1 MAKPPTI
8 ASLVR
13 TATHS
18 EEQYIINTT
27 EIFAEHDSDRIIEYF
42 GRLSLPRTW
51 AEEKP
56 GAFGEES
63 IASARSLQ
71 LEHAEMAGVTKYLER
86 NQRKIKWHVT
96 HPAMEGAESVA
107 LIFAA
112 QADFAVL
119 RIQRVLHLLPQI
131 EVLSPQ
137 DWGIAR
143 ELLNRAFRDYRQTLG
158 LVTGR
163 WMEALMETA
172 EDHDAFVA
180 AMSPFPS
187 LIREKTALLESQR
200 EAIEKVRVELAVQ
213 PPGYPVVKPPR
224 YFGGDLLDNNSWK
237 HFWGE
242 VGNMGDGLRQQVGLG
257 I

>member
-13 TATHS
+13 TATTS
-18 EEQYIINTT
+18 QEQYIINTT
-27 EIFAEHDSDRIIEYF
+27 EMFAEHDSDRIIEYF

-56 GAFGEES
+56 AEFGEE
-63 IASARSLQ
+63 AVLSARSVHIEL
-71 LEHAEMAGVTKYLER
+71 AEMAGVTKYLER

-96 HPAMEGAESVA
+96 HPGIDGASSVA

-112 QADFAVL
+112 QADFAML
-119 RIQRVLHLLPQI
+119 RIRRVLHLI
-131 EVLSPQ
+131 SNIDVLTPE
-137 DWGIAR
+137 DWGVAR

-172 EDHDAFVA
+172 ETHEAFVE
-180 AMSPFPS
+180 AMAPFPA
-187 LIREKTALLESQR
+187 LIREKTAALEAQR
-200 EAIEKVRVELAVQ
+200 EDIEKVREALSVQ
-213 PPGYPVVKPPR
+213 PPGYPLVKPPR
-224 YFGGDLLDNNSWK
+224 YFGGDLLDNSSWG

-242 VGNMGDGLRQQVGLG
+242 VGKMGDGLRQQVGLG

>member
-13 TATHS
+13 TATTS
-18 EEQYIINTT
+18 QEQYIITTT
-27 EIFAEHDSDRIIEYF
+27 EMFAEHDSERIIEYF

-51 AEEKP
+51 GEEKP
-56 GAFGEES
+56 GEFGEEA
-63 IASARSLQ
+63 ILSARSVHTEL
-71 LEHAEMAGVTKYLER
+71 AEMAGVTKYLER

-96 HPAMEGAESVA
+96 HPGIDGAESVA

-112 QADFAVL
+112 QADFAML
-119 RIQRVLHLLPQI
+119 RIRRILHLI
-131 EVLSPQ
+131 SNIDVLTPE
-137 DWGIAR
+137 DWGVAR
-143 ELLNRAFRDYRQTLG
+143 ELLNRAFRDYRQTLE

-172 EDHDAFVA
+172 EDHDTFVA

-187 LIREKTALLESQR
+187 LIREKTAALEAQR
-200 EAIEKVRVELAVQ
+200 EDIEKVRESLSVQ
-213 PPGYPVVKPPR
+213 PPGYPMVKPPR
-224 YFGGDLLDNNSWK
+224 YFGGDLLDNSSWK

-242 VGNMGDGLRQQVGLG
+242 VGKMGDGLRQQVGLG